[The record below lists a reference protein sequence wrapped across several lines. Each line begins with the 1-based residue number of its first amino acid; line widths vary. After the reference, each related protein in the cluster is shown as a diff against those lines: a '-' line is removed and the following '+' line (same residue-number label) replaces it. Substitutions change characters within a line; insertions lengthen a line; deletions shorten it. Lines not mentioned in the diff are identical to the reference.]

1 MKGCITLGHLLPTK
15 KSFLTCKNFYQSKK
29 GIALT
34 ELIIYASLILIV
46 FFLGYS
52 IYLFGIQGYINN
64 VSSIE
69 NQSNVRIAMEHITY
83 HIRRSNSVYIKE
95 NSLIVGDESYSLSD
109 NILMNKNNQLATG
122 ISEFFFDKP
131 SPSLVYVKI
140 SSIPNKNKQKFSLE
154 AYFHIM
160 N

>member
-1 MKGCITLGHLLPTK
+1 MGNRKAFLILKDFH
-15 KSFLTCKNFYQSKK
+15 KSKS

-34 ELIIYASLILIV
+34 ELIIYASLILLVIS
-46 FFLGYS
+46 LSYS
-52 IYLFGIQGYINN
+52 IYLFGIQNYIKN

-83 HIRRSNSVYIKE
+83 HIRRSNSVNIKG
-95 NSLIVGDESYSLSD
+95 NSLIVGNESYSLSN
-109 NILMNKNNQLATG
+109 NILRNKSNPLATG

-131 SPSLVYVKI
+131 SPSLVYVRI
-140 SSIPNKNKQKFSLE
+140 SSIPDKNEQKFTLE

-160 N
+160 D

>member
-1 MKGCITLGHLLPTK
+1 M
-15 KSFLTCKNFYQSKK
+15 
-29 GIALT
+29 
-34 ELIIYASLILIV
+34 ELIIYASLILV
-46 FFLGYS
+46 VLSLGYS
-52 IYLFGIQGYINN
+52 IYRFGIQSYINN

-69 NQSNVRIAMEHITY
+69 NQSNVRIAIEHITY

-109 NILMNKNNQLATG
+109 NVLMNKNNQLATG
-122 ISEFFFDKP
+122 ICEFVFDKP
-131 SPSLVYVKI
+131 SPSLVYVRI
-140 SSIPNKNKQKFSLE
+140 SSIPDNKQQKFTLE

>member
-1 MKGCITLGHLLPTK
+1 MCNRKAFLIYKDFH
-15 KSFLTCKNFYQSKK
+15 KSKS

-34 ELIIYASLILIV
+34 ELIIYASLILLVIS
-46 FFLGYS
+46 LSYS
-52 IYLFGIQGYINN
+52 IYLFGIQNYIKN

-83 HIRRSNSVYIKE
+83 HIRRSNSVDIKG
-95 NSLIVGDESYSLSD
+95 NSLIVGNESYSLSN
-109 NILMNKNNQLATG
+109 NILRNKSNPLATG

-131 SPSLVYVKI
+131 SPSLVYVRI
-140 SSIPNKNKQKFSLE
+140 SSIPDKNEQKFSLE

-160 N
+160 D